1 MSSDGFGPLLSMC
14 VVEFPVGMTQC
25 LDFRVCYGLLL
36 RVSAGIKMSNDHNS
50 TPAHQK
56 IQSLHARSPINVL
69 LSDGSTLGSSSKSI
83 SDLWHSHGGVL

>member
-25 LDFRVCYGLLL
+25 LDFLVCYGLLL
-36 RVSAGIKMSNDHNS
+36 PVSAGIKMSNGHNS

-56 IQSLHARSPINVL
+56 MLSLHARSSINVV
-69 LSDGSTLGSSSKSI
+69 LSDGSTP
-83 SDLWHSHGGVL
+83 GG